1 MNYAKQPNQ
10 VRGNIIQCV
19 SFQMCPLCYG
29 CRNYDSR
36 LEECQE
42 CWKDGI
48 RPGEKRNYNVCNTDL
63 HESWKVNRM
72 ICKNTIKIDKNT
84 ELINGGS
91 DIDE

>member
-1 MNYAKQPNQ
+1 MGVAKQPNK

-19 SFQMCPLCYG
+19 NFQMCPLCYG

-48 RPGEKRNYNVCNTDL
+48 RPSEKRNYNVCNTDL

-72 ICKNTIKIDKNT
+72 ICKNTIEVDKNT

>member
-1 MNYAKQPNQ
+1 MYKFSNVPTLLW
-10 VRGNIIQCV
+10 V
-19 SFQMCPLCYG
+19 G

-42 CWKDGI
+42 CWEDGI

-72 ICKNTIKIDKNT
+72 ICKNTIEVDKNT